1 MGRERSFTAG
11 GFLLVLE
18 STDAGFLRS
27 VDGGAAVGEVVAEQ
41 GSEFFSPKHLASV
54 RFEPLTLA
62 LDLSLEKAVYEWIG
76 DTWRG
81 VDTRHNGS
89 IISTNFDRKPVSER
103 EFRDAVI
110 TSVTIPALDGS
121 SKDPA
126 AFTVQITAEEVVT
139 KKPSGG
145 TVMAPGV
152 KQKLW
157 LPSNFRLAIDGLE
170 TKRVSR
176 IDAFTVTRTT
186 AADEVGERRIAE
198 AQPSKVEFPNLRITF
213 AESDAET
220 WVKWHDD
227 FVLKGNNDDA
237 HEKTGTLTLL
247 APNMQDVI
255 GEIRFLNLGIFRLA
269 PTPRTA
275 GAEQPAR
282 MVADLYCERMEFT
295 VKI

>member
-1 MGRERSFTAG
+1 MARERSLAAG

-18 STDAGFLRS
+18 GTQAGFLRS
-27 VDGGAAVGEVVAEQ
+27 VDGGAAVGEVVSEQ
-41 GSEFFSPKHLASV
+41 GSGFFSPKHLASV

-62 LDLSLEKAVYEWIG
+62 FDLSLDKTVFQWIG

-81 VDTRHNGS
+81 VDTRHSGS
-89 IISTNFDRKPVSER
+89 IVSTSFDLKPVSER

-126 AFTVQITAEEVVT
+126 AFTVQLAAEEVVT

-145 TVMAPGV
+145 TVKAPGV

-176 IDAFTVTRTT
+176 IDAFTVTRAT
-186 AADEVGERRIAE
+186 AAEQVGEHRIEE
-198 AQPSKVEFPNLRITF
+198 AQPSKVEFPNLRITLAEAD
-213 AESDAET
+213 AES

-237 HEKTGTLTLL
+237 HEKSGSLTFL
-247 APNMQDVI
+247 AANMQDVL
-255 GEIRFLNLGIFRLA
+255 GEIRFFNLGIFRLA
-269 PTPRTA
+269 SSPRTA

-282 MVADLYCERMEFT
+282 MVADLYCERMELT
-295 VKI
+295 INS

>member
-1 MGRERSFTAG
+1 MGRERSFTTG
-11 GFLLVLE
+11 GFLLALE
-18 STDAGFLRS
+18 GTDAGFLRS

-62 LDLSLEKAVYEWIG
+62 FDLSLEKAVYEWIG

-81 VDTRHNGS
+81 VDTRHSGS
-89 IISTNFDRKPVSER
+89 IILTNFDRKPVSER

-145 TVMAPGV
+145 TVKAPGV

-157 LPSNFRLAIDGLE
+157 
-170 TKRVSR
+170 
-176 IDAFTVTRTT
+176 
-186 AADEVGERRIAE
+186 
-198 AQPSKVEFPNLRITF
+198 
-213 AESDAET
+213 
-220 WVKWHDD
+220 
-227 FVLKGNNDDA
+227 
-237 HEKTGTLTLL
+237 
-247 APNMQDVI
+247 
-255 GEIRFLNLGIFRLA
+255 
-269 PTPRTA
+269 
-275 GAEQPAR
+275 
-282 MVADLYCERMEFT
+282 
-295 VKI
+295 